1 MKLDLHRVVELF
13 RKSFST
19 SLSDAEK
26 EELDETLQDG
36 CLKEVYDQL
45 SDETFVL
52 DKFREFEI
60 YSYKPAF
67 NKLKIYQR
75 HTRMSKWIAWGSSIA
90 AILILVFVLVRP
102 WEYRDE
108 VQELVEVTQHII
120 PPGSNTAILKL
131 ADGRMIEIG

>member
-60 YSYKPAF
+60 YSYVETRIPSAIYINGYQVPASKKP
-67 NKLKIYQR
+67 
-75 HTRMSKWIAWGSSIA
+75 
-90 AILILVFVLVRP
+90 VVL
-102 WEYRDE
+102 
-108 VQELVEVTQHII
+108 Q
-120 PPGSNTAILKL
+120 PPCLH
-131 ADGRMIEIG
+131 

>member
-60 YSYKPAF
+60 WAS
-67 NKLKIYQR
+67 LKFTGPSFGIG
-75 HTRMSKWIAWGSSIA
+75 TKDGKDRMYCDRIF
-90 AILILVFVLVRP
+90 LI
-102 WEYRDE
+102 D
-108 VQELVEVTQHII
+108 T
-120 PPGSNTAILKL
+120 TK
-131 ADGRMIEIG
+131 